1 MLKKIRM
8 RSLIIGG
15 FFTLFFL
22 VLIGRLFYVQVIQAE
37 WLTAKAESQWKSKE
51 VLPAKRGT
59 IMDRNNKPLAED
71 TIAYSIAVN
80 PRDIKRLDVM
90 DEVVNGLTKILGS
103 EQGKNEKLAKK
114 IREAASKEQTKNEN
128 AQEANSPENNKK
140 GSEENYDY
148 LLAQVEIRPEGLQL
162 DSVKAKEV
170 QDLIESIREHL
181 TERDPK
187 NYPKGKVE
195 KESVGITLLESTKRF
210 YPNNSLAAHIIGYID
225 REGTPRM
232 GLEQQQDELLKGIPG
247 KINLQTDLKGV
258 EAPGNNQKA
267 IQEPVDGK
275 NIRLTADN
283 NIQFY
288 VESALSE
295 AYKKYRPKTLSA
307 IVADVNTM
315 EILGM
320 ASYPNFNPNEFY
332 KTDGKKGEFVNN
344 AIQSVYEPGSTFKA
358 VTLAA
363 SIEEKLFKPSDYY
376 RSGSIKIGA
385 NPTPIRDHNNGAG
398 WGDITYLE
406 GLKRSSNVAFVK
418 IGQQLGPEKQLQYV
432 KNFGF
437 GEKTGID
444 LSGEQKGKVIPERD
458 IEYATMSFGQGPI
471 TTTAIQQLTAYAAI
485 VNGGKLMQPH
495 IIKDIV
501 DPETG
506 EPIQSFGPVLKGEPI
521 SAETSKKAGEYL
533 EQVVSDQKI
542 GTGRHVYLDDYRVG
556 GKTGTAQKVI
566 GGSYAGGNK
575 YVVSFIG
582 HAPVENPQVAIIV
595 IADEPQIQNYSEA
608 GDVTSMA
615 FKSIMHQT
623 LKYLQVPPSD
633 SKPVNTED
641 QNGPLTVN
649 MPELNGK
656 TVPEAKK
663 IAEELGLSVTFLGEG
678 DKVQKQFP
686 GPGVQIQ
693 PSQRIYAALSPVDNI
708 AVPDLNGL
716 SFREAAEIASF
727 LNVKVIPDGEGFV
740 SSQSLEGEGTAR
752 ILKLKLQPLTQTKQ

>member
-22 VLIGRLFYVQVIQAE
+22 VLIGRLFYVQVIQAD
-37 WLTAKAESQWKSKE
+37 WLTAKAAGQWNSTE
-51 VLPAKRGT
+51 TLAANRGM
-59 IMDRNNKPLAED
+59 IMDRNDKTLAED
-71 TIAYSIAVN
+71 TLAYSIAVN
-80 PRDIKRLDVM
+80 PRDIKKLDVL
-90 DEVVNGLTKILGS
+90 DEVVSGLTKILGS
-103 EQGKNEKLAKK
+103 ENGNNENLEKK
-114 IREAASKEQTKNEN
+114 IRETATKEKPKDEN
-128 AQEANSPENNKK
+128 AQAANSSTDTKSTA
-140 GSEENYDY
+140 GENYDY
-148 LLAQVEIRPEGLQL
+148 LLAQVELRPEGMQL
-162 DSVKAKEV
+162 DSVKAKQV
-170 QDLIESIREHL
+170 QDLIASIKQHL
-181 TERDPK
+181 TERDSKTYPK
-187 NYPKGKVE
+187 NKVQ
-195 KESVGITLLESTKRF
+195 KESVGITVMESTKRF
-210 YPNNSLAAHIIGYID
+210 YPNKSLAAHIIGYIN
-225 REGTPRM
+225 REGTPQM
-232 GLEQQQDELLKGIPG
+232 GLEQQEDEILKGIPG
-247 KINLQTDLKGV
+247 KLNLQTDLKGV
-258 EAPGNNQKA
+258 EAPGNSQK
-267 IQEPVDGK
+267 ILQEPVDGK
-275 NIRLTADN
+275 NIRLTIDN

-288 VESALSE
+288 VEDALSE
-295 AYKKYRPKTLSA
+295 AYKKYKPKSLSA

-363 SIEEKLFKPSDYY
+363 SIQENLFKPSDYY
-376 RSGSIKIGA
+376 HSGSIKIGD
-385 NPTPIRDHNNGAG
+385 TLIKDHNNGAG

-418 IGQQLGPEKQLQYV
+418 IGQQLGMEKQLQYV

-437 GEKTGID
+437 GEKTGLD
-444 LSGEQKGKVIPERD
+444 LAGEKKGKVIPERD

-501 DPETG
+501 DPKTG
-506 EPIQSFGPVLKGEPI
+506 QPVQSFEPVLKGEPI
-521 SAETSKKAGEYL
+521 SVETSKKAGEYL

-566 GGSYAGGNK
+566 NGSYAGGNK

-582 HAPVENPQVAIIV
+582 HAPVENPQVAIII
-595 IADEPQIQNYSEA
+595 IADEPQLQNYTEA
-608 GDVTSMA
+608 GDVTSKP
-615 FKSIMHQT
+615 FKSIMYQT
-623 LKYLQVPPSD
+623 LKYLQVPSSN
-633 SKPVNTED
+633 SKPANTED
-641 QNGPLTVN
+641 QNGPLTVT
-649 MPELNGK
+649 MPDLNGK

-663 IAEELGLSVTFLGEG
+663 ITEEQGLNVTFLGEG
-678 DKVQKQFP
+678 DKVQKQLP
-686 GPGVQIQ
+686 DPGVQVQ
-693 PSQRIYAALSPVDNI
+693 PSQRIYAALSPIDNI
-708 AVPDLNGL
+708 AVPDLKGL

-727 LNVKVIPDGEGFV
+727 LNVKVIPKGEGFV
-740 SSQSLEGEGTAR
+740 VSQSLEGEGTTR
-752 ILKLKLQPLTQTKQ
+752 ILKLKLQPLTQVKQ